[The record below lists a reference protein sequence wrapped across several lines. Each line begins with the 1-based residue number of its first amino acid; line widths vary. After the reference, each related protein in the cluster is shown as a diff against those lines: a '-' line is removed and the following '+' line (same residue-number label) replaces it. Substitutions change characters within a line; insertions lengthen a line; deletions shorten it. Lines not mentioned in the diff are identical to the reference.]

1 MLFLASVFC
10 PFLFSFF
17 FFFVNEL
24 NRRAVWS
31 RMPQSRKKRKKEKE
45 RRNKKYMLKDR
56 ERYQYQQ
63 REP

>member
-45 RRNKKYMLKDR
+45 RKRKK
-56 ERYQYQQ
+56 ERKK
-63 REP
+63 EEIKNIC